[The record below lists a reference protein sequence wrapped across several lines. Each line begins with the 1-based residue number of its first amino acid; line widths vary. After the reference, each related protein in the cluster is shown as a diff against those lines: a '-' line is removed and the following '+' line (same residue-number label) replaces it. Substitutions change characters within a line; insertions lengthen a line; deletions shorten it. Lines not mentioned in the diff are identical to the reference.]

1 MKRFSPLLIWA
12 VISFPLIYF
21 VRNVLVYRYPEYS
34 MLIMGIT
41 LAVVLGSFFVIKDRV
56 LRKK

>member
-21 VRNVLVYRYPEYS
+21 VRNVLVYKYPEYS